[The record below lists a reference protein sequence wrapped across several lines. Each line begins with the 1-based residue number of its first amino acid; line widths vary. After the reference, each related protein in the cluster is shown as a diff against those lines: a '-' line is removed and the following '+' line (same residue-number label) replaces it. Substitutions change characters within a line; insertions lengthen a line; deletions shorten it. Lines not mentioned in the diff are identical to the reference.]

1 MEGITLGDIYGVL
14 TFILGFIGAVTGICV
29 FFSKQL
35 SKALNKSLEP
45 TNQKIDDLS
54 KSIKQVDIDN
64 TKNYLQQALTAVENG
79 QKLEGVARERF
90 FENYDHYT
98 NDLHMN
104 SWVHAE
110 KERLEKEGKL

>member
-1 MEGITLGDIYGVL
+1 MTLGDIYTTL
-14 TFILGFIGAVTGICV
+14 AFILGFITTITGICV

-45 TNQKIDDLS
+45 TNKKLDDLS
-54 KSIKQVDIDN
+54 QSIKQVDIDN
-64 TKNYLQQALTAVENG
+64 TKNYLQQALTAVDNG
-79 QKLEGVARERF
+79 SKLEGVARERF